1 MRVLVVGGAGYI
13 GSQTVRSAMAIGL
26 EHLWYSFCVGFLR
39 RFFDVGFLA

>member
-26 EHLWYSFCVGFLR
+26 EHVSTFLTL
-39 RFFDVGFLA
+39 FFGV